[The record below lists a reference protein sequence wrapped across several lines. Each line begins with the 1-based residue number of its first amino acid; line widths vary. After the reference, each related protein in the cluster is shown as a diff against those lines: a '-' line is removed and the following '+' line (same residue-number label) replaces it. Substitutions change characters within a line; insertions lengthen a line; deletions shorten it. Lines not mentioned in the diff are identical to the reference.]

1 MARMENALESI
12 RTVAAKM
19 AGDYDAIMAKFLSLK
34 TEDGICFD
42 LSEVIPEISRPLF
55 DLQKRMAG
63 LFGLLKGL
71 PARADTL
78 VVPDVF
84 FNQLL
89 TQLDAVRSTLDEI
102 DQTIAQ
108 IETNGGVAAIEKDA
122 LVVVHRVGDQLRNDF
137 GQFFRQLWAHS
148 ESLLVNYYQFIQAA
162 KGKSVADFSGLA
174 AGFDARMK
182 ELQDGA
188 KAVRKLGGEV
198 VDTKEKIDT
207 IAAQLEGHENEAARI
222 KEEAANDRKSIS
234 EYLGEVTQKQAEIT
248 SVHTDA
254 ASLKGQVASYQGQF
268 DAFQKQLDERE
279 ETIRKGQA
287 ELETLFGVIKQ
298 REKDLMQ
305 QEQDL
310 EDLKAKGETMLAVT
324 TNAGLAGAFSKRV
337 EELDKELAAAR
348 WHFMWAIVFLAFSVL
363 PAMLHV
369 FPGLSA
375 LLGFGEAVPA
385 QPSTGQFVAG
395 VFARSVFMLPAAW
408 LTVFTGGRHARL
420 FRLREQYAHK
430 FSIAASVDGFK
441 KQAQSYEDAI
451 AADTYMRLAAINPA
465 ERMEPGH
472 AAHDDGSQH
481 PLAVALDKTLQAF
494 SFGKKADSG
503 G

>member
-1 MARMENALESI
+1 MENTLESI
-12 RTVAAKM
+12 RTVVAEM
-19 AGDYDAIMAKFLSLK
+19 AEDYDAIMAEFLRLK

-63 LFGLLKGL
+63 VFGLLKGL
-71 PARADTL
+71 PTKADIS
-78 VVPDVF
+78 VVPDTF
-84 FNQLL
+84 SSELL
-89 TQLDAVRSTLDEI
+89 TQLDAARSTLDEI
-102 DQTIAQ
+102 KQTIAQ
-108 IETNGGVAAIEKDA
+108 IEANGGVAAIEKDA
-122 LVVVHRVGDQLRNDF
+122 LVVVHRVGDQPRNDF
-137 GQFFRQLWAHS
+137 GQFFRQMWGHS

-162 KGKSVADFSGLA
+162 KGRSVADFSGLA

-182 ELQDGA
+182 ELQDRA
-188 KAVRKLGGEV
+188 ETMRKLGGDV

-207 IAAQLEGHENEAARI
+207 IAAQLEGHENEAGRI
-222 KEEAANDRKSIS
+222 NKEAANDRKTIS

-248 SVHTDA
+248 SVHTAA
-254 ASLKGQVASYQGQF
+254 ASLQEQVTSYQGQF

-279 ETIRKGQA
+279 EAIRKGQT
-287 ELETLFGVIKQ
+287 ELETLFGVIEQ

-337 EELDKELAAAR
+337 EGLDKELAAAR
-348 WHFMWAIVFLAFSVL
+348 GHFMLAIVFLFLSVL
-363 PAMLHV
+363 PLTFHV

-375 LLGFGEAVPA
+375 LLSSGEAVPA
-385 QPSTGQFVAG
+385 QLSIGQFVAG
-395 VFARSVFMLPAAW
+395 VFARMALMLPAAW

-441 KQAQSYEDAI
+441 KQAQGYEDAI
-451 AADTYMRLAAINPA
+451 AAETYMRLAAINPA
-465 ERMEPGH
+465 ERMEPRQ
-472 AAHDDGSQH
+472 AAHDDGSRH
-481 PLAVALDKTLQAF
+481 PLAVALEKTLQAF